1 MLELMQVITYS
12 NDKEKVLEKEPLPK
26 IVFNGVME
34 VAKYLYLEE
43 ELDLKHCIDEHLV
56 SEDWFEHGD
65 DFFNETGYKYTK
77 HYYFINNFQE
87 IKDISLKAA
96 MEIVDALYLV
106 EEHTHT
112 IRKEVNEVGKRFAN
126 DAYLD
131 NIKYSMDIIKVKKN
145 VLLRYGYSQTQ
156 MIEMIRHLHHR
167 NYHFA
172 DKQ

>member
-1 MLELMQVITYS
+1 MLELIQVVAYS
-12 NDKEKVLEKEPLPK
+12 NDKKKILEKEPLPK
-26 IVFNGVME
+26 IGFNSVME

-87 IKDISLKAA
+87 IKDISLKTA
-96 MEIVDALYLV
+96 MEIVDALYLI
-106 EEHTHT
+106 EEHT
-112 IRKEVNEVGKRFAN
+112 RKIKNEVYDVEKRFAD

-131 NIKYSMDIIKVKKN
+131 NIKYLIDIIKIKKN
-145 VLLRYGYSQTQ
+145 VLLRYGYSQTKTA
-156 MIEMIRHLHHR
+156 EMMKGLYYNTNNFGR
-167 NYHFA
+167 
-172 DKQ
+172 